1 MMFRLLLED
10 TITVAMVEKP
20 SRFPMVNVK
29 LSLPASAGSL
39 FGDDRIVFV
48 AIEVAG
54 TKTPENIARA
64 AHAAVAKWN
73 GILET
78 IPSSKEQEWWISDLQ
93 ESYGEVF

>member
-1 MMFRLLLED
+1 MFRLLLED
-10 TITVAMVEKP
+10 TITVAMQELP

-29 LSLPASAGSL
+29 MSFPASAGSL

-48 AIEVAG
+48 PIEVVG
-54 TKTPENIARA
+54 PKTPENIARA